1 MQVAVPGC
9 AYHRVMAETWA
20 YDGTLVL
27 QGGGPFVSNDEL
39 DRRVLAGVERVVVL
53 PTADAFEQP
62 QDLVDT
68 AREWGTRLGVEVEP
82 LMVLTRPQADAA
94 AAAVVDGARAVFLCG
109 DSSNHLRSVLKD
121 TVLFEAIVG
130 VLRRGGTVIA
140 AASSA
145 SALCDPMTDRRG
157 GAFALGLGVV
167 GGLAIVT
174 ETEIWPPD
182 QLVRARSLA
191 NTPLV
196 ELPTGSALIRTSD
209 GWEVVGDAVVHGDLP
224 A

>member
-1 MQVAVPGC
+1 
-9 AYHRVMAETWA
+9 MAETWG

-27 QGGGPFVSNDEL
+27 EGGGPFTSNDEL
-39 DRRVLAGVERVVVL
+39 DRRVLAGVDRVVVL

-62 QDLVDT
+62 QDLVAA
-68 AREWGTRLGVEVEP
+68 ARAWGERVGVAVEP
-82 LMVLTRPQADAA
+82 LMVLTRPQADDA
-94 AAAVVDGARAVFLCG
+94 AAAVVDAASAVFLAG
-109 DSSNHLRSVLKD
+109 DSANHLRSVLKGTALID
-121 TVLFEAIVG
+121 ALVG
-130 VLRRGGTVIA
+130 VLQRGGTVVA

-174 ETEIWPPD
+174 ETEIWPTD
-182 QLVRARSLA
+182 QLVRARGLA

-196 ELPTGSALIRTSD
+196 ELPTGSALVRTRA
-209 GWEVVGDAVVHGDLP
+209 GWELVGEAVVHGELP
-224 A
+224 G

>member
-1 MQVAVPGC
+1 
-9 AYHRVMAETWA
+9 MAETWA
-20 YDGTLVL
+20 DDGALVL
-27 QGGGPFVSNDEL
+27 EGGAPFVANDEL

-68 AREWGTRLGVEVEP
+68 ALAWGARLGVEVDP
-82 LMVLTRPQADAA
+82 LMVLTRPQADET
-94 AAAVVDGARAVFLCG
+94 AAAVVDAAEAVFLAG

-121 TVLFEAIVG
+121 TVLLDAIVR
-130 VLRRGGTVIA
+130 VLARGGVVLA
-140 AASSA
+140 AAASA

-174 ETEIWPPD
+174 ETEIWPHD
-182 QLVRARSLA
+182 QLVRARGLA

-196 ELPTGSALIRTSD
+196 ELPTGSALIRRAR
-209 GWEVVGDAVVHGDLP
+209 GWELVGDAVVHGELP
-224 A
+224 G

>member
-1 MQVAVPGC
+1 
-9 AYHRVMAETWA
+9 MAETWG

-27 QGGGPFVSNDEL
+27 EGGGPFVGNDEL
-39 DRRVLAGVERVVVL
+39 DRRVLDGIGRVVVL

-62 QDLVDT
+62 RDLVDAAAVWG
-68 AREWGTRLGVEVEP
+68 ARVGVGVEP
-82 LMVLTRPQADAA
+82 LMVITRPDADAA
-94 AAAVVDGARAVFLCG
+94 AAAVVDAADAVFLAG

-121 TVLFEAIVG
+121 TVLFDAIVG
-130 VLRRGGTVIA
+130 VLARGGVVLA

-157 GAFALGLGVV
+157 GAFAIGLGLV

-182 QLVRARSLA
+182 QLTRARSLA
-191 NTPLV
+191 DTPLV
-196 ELPTGSALIRTSD
+196 ELPTGSALVRNRD
-209 GWEVVGDAVVHGDLP
+209 GWEVVGDAVVHGELP
-224 A
+224 R